1 MSNPMETRGGKRPGA
16 GRPPGAP
23 NKISRPLK
31 ELAALE
37 GEACIAT
44 LIELRDNG
52 ASEQVRLTAAG
63 MLLDR
68 GYGKPLQE
76 HRVGDN
82 KVTVIVDRRGR
93 GAPPTI
99 LNPDPA
105 LLTHD
110 EEPSA
115 DPVDSHGTS

>member
-1 MSNPMETRGGKRPGA
+1 METRGGKRPGA

-44 LIELRDNG
+44 LKHLRDNG
-52 ASEQVRLTAAG
+52 TSEQVRIAAAG

-68 GYGKPLQE
+68 GFGKPLQE
-76 HRVGDN
+76 HKLRDDKTVR
-82 KVTVIVDRRGR
+82 VIVNRGTSEI
-93 GAPPTI
+93 APTV

-105 LLTHD
+105 LLTHED
-110 EEPSA
+110 EPNE
-115 DPVDSHGTS
+115 

>member
-44 LIELRDNG
+44 LKHLRDHG
-52 ASEQVRLTAAG
+52 TSEQVRVTAAG

-68 GYGKPLQE
+68 GFGKPLQE
-76 HRVGDN
+76 HKLKQDREVRVFVN
-82 KVTVIVDRRGR
+82 RGSGPPIPVNQPIEALP
-93 GAPPTI
+93 GALEHFT
-99 LNPDPA
+99 
-105 LLTHD
+105 
-110 EEPSA
+110 EEP
-115 DPVDSHGTS
+115 

>member
-1 MSNPMETRGGKRPGA
+1 METRGGKRPGA

-44 LIELRDNG
+44 LKHLRDHG
-52 ASEQVRLTAAG
+52 TSEQVRIAAAG

-68 GYGKPLQE
+68 GFGKPLQE
-76 HRVGDN
+76 HKLRDDKTVR
-82 KVTVIVDRRGR
+82 VIVNRG
-93 GAPPTI
+93 GAASPTI
-99 LNPDPA
+99 LNATQA
-105 LLTHD
+105 LLDH
-110 EEPSA
+110 EEESS
-115 DPVDSHGTS
+115 D

>member
-1 MSNPMETRGGKRPGA
+1 MA
-16 GRPPGAP
+16 V
-23 NKISRPLK
+23 
-31 ELAALE
+31 LE

-52 ASEQVRLTAAG
+52 VSEQVRLTAAG

-82 KVTVIVDRRGR
+82 KVTVIVDRTGR
-93 GAPPTI
+93 GTPPTI
-99 LNPDPA
+99 LNPDPG
-105 LLTHD
+105 LLTHEE
-110 EEPSA
+110 EEPQ
-115 DPVDSHGTS
+115 

>member
-1 MSNPMETRGGKRPGA
+1 MSNPMERRGGKRPGA

-37 GEACIAT
+37 GPACIAT
-44 LIELRDNG
+44 LINLRDHG

-68 GYGKPLQE
+68 GFGKPLQE
-76 HRVGDN
+76 HRLGDN
-82 KVTVIVDRRGR
+82 KVMVIVNRMGQEQP
-93 GAPPTI
+93 AI
-99 LNPDPA
+99 VNPDSA
-105 LLTHD
+105 LLIHD
-110 EEPSA
+110 DTVA
-115 DPVDSHGTS
+115 